1 MYSPKLSYDKSLLLE
16 MLDGIEAEKTDGSPE
31 AVTRETEYL
40 ASLLSFSD
48 KESARSYAE
57 LLLSRY
63 GSLDGIFFASAD
75 ELTELIGE
83 KSALFIKIIAA
94 LNSRRVTDRVKP
106 GKLYSLDEII
116 SYTVAA
122 FIGQSTEAVYLLS
135 FDKDGK
141 FVGMDRLGEGTVNSS
156 DVYPRKIAEAAARRR
171 AKFAILAHNHPF
183 GTANPSDTDIIST
196 TRLYVTALT
205 FGVLITHH
213 VIVAERD
220 YSLLEVD
227 KDTGEVINR
236 GKNTQK
242 ER

>member
-16 MLDGIEAEKTDGSPE
+16 MLDESQIEKSRNSPN
-31 AVTRETEYL
+31 TETEHL
-40 ASLLSFSD
+40 TSLLSFSD
-48 KESARSYAE
+48 KESSPDYAK

-63 GSLDGIFFASAD
+63 GSLDGIFFAGAD
-75 ELTELIGE
+75 ELTELVGE
-83 KSALFIKIIAA
+83 RSALFIKIIAA
-94 LNSRRVTDRVKP
+94 LNSRRITDRVKP

-116 SYTVAA
+116 SYTVAT

-135 FDKDGK
+135 FDEDGK

-156 DVYPRKIAEAAARRR
+156 DIYPRKIAEAASRRR
-171 AKFAILAHNHPF
+171 ARFAILAHNHPF
-183 GTANPSDTDIIST
+183 GTASPSNSDIVAT

-213 VIVAERD
+213 IIVAERD
-220 YSLLEVD
+220 FSLLEID